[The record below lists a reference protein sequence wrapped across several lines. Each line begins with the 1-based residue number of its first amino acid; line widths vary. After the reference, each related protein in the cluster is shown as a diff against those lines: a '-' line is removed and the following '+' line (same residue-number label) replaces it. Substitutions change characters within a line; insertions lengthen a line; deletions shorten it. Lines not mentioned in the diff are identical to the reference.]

1 MPPSFLRDYK
11 QVMRV
16 ADGRLRVGT
25 TDLVAEVP
33 AAAQTPASTLLWSF
47 STTKSHNLTERP
59 GIAEDYGFAGN
70 VTESITQDSHIGLPD
85 LLPTL
90 PVATPW
96 FGSWDQA
103 AVPAGNGVEARR
115 GGGSGQHPVHFDDH
129 RGISELPAWMRDLI
143 RTEYPDLLAAPS
155 GAGEHWDDT
164 RWSAFYRDHLEP
176 RRFTWD
182 EWCESSIIRD

>member
-1 MPPSFLRDYK
+1 MRKRSFLTGTALSGVASLGWRRPMPPSFLRDYK

-25 TDLVAEVP
+25 PDLLAEVP

-47 STTKSHNLTERP
+47 STIKSHNLTERL

-96 FGSWDQA
+96 FGSW
-103 AVPAGNGVEARR
+103 
-115 GGGSGQHPVHFDDH
+115 GSGS
-129 RGISELPAWMRDLI
+129 RS
-143 RTEYPDLLAAPS
+143 
-155 GAGEHWDDT
+155 
-164 RWSAFYRDHLEP
+164 
-176 RRFTWD
+176 RRKW
-182 EWCESSIIRD
+182 R